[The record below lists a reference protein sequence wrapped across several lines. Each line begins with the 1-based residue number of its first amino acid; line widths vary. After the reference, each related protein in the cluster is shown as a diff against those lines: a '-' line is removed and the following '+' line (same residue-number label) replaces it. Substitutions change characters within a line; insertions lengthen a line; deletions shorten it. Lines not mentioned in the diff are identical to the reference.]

1 MQAMFEHP
9 TAYLP
14 NPCFLSTKRGS
25 EPQNGHGNNSGIVVT
40 VLSLPTIYHEVYF
53 LLKSLQQPYRR
64 LLEYYQLLESDLE
77 AAPVL

>member
-1 MQAMFEHP
+1 MQSMFEHP

-40 VLSLPTIYHEVYF
+40 VLSLPTSIMRYI
-53 LLKSLQQPYRR
+53 SC
-64 LLEYYQLLESDLE
+64 
-77 AAPVL
+77 